1 MTEDTNHAFKVK
13 VFVSVFIYEKLQIN
27 VSISFTLRKKNDL
40 AQRCVRGAVLMH
52 EAQATSLET
61 INSKPS
67 YVGRST
73 LCAKRMAHE

>member
-40 AQRCVRGAVLMH
+40 AQRCVQGVGLDARGASDIFGNN
-52 EAQATSLET
+52 Q
-61 INSKPS
+61 
-67 YVGRST
+67 
-73 LCAKRMAHE
+73 